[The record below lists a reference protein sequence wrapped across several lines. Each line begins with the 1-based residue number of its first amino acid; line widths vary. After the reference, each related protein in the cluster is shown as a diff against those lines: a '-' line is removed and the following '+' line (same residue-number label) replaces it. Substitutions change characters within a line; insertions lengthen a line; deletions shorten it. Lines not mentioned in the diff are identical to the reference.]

1 MKKLQIPKINPDNR
15 VKCVLLA
22 ILGVVVG
29 LIAVVCNAFGMNE
42 LAIAII
48 TVVLAAAA
56 GAVGYFVTGRVILPA
71 LCIAAGP
78 ACVAGVI
85 AFPFSLYEPEIFLI
99 VFGAALILFPFL
111 LIPIIPGG
119 LLALAGRKI
128 YVAIHR
134 KRYGFDPADDLE
146 IFDEDERT
154 DDEKKKDRR
163 IKLIVYPAFVCSL
176 LIINFVIFVF
186 KAEEIYMPPPPG
198 SYFWGL
204 DSLIVNV
211 MLICIFAVVAIALK
225 MIFNKK
231 IKFSILILCALML
244 PTAQSQIH
252 DKLFDYG
259 GILHSTIEEG
269 GIFYPIY
276 ESMSKIDSADNKHED
291 KDIWKHCHF
300 VYSEVI
306 AYGRGPLFE
315 SSIYHLDATAQPSHY
330 MIAVD
335 AGFGSIVEYF
345 EVYLTPR
352 SDVKPEQVRIW
363 VDEEDDDLRFTDFRG
378 ARVELSSEI
387 LPDGR
392 IKLTLVPIVDHDIV
406 RGDTMVVLN
415 YDIEE
420 IEEK

>member
-1 MKKLQIPKINPDNR
+1 MKKLQIPKIDRQDR

-22 ILGVVVG
+22 ILGIAVAFVSLMCFSSGISGAMIVAVILLAASGAIGYFATKRVIFSALSIASGPVLIILGIALFVLAESISGVLLVLSVG
-29 LIAVVCNAFGMNE
+29 LGCLSG
-42 LAIAII
+42 
-48 TVVLAAAA
+48 
-56 GAVGYFVTGRVILPA
+56 
-71 LCIAAGP
+71 
-78 ACVAGVI
+78 
-85 AFPFSLYEPEIFLI
+85 FL
-99 VFGAALILFPFL
+99 ALIIL
-111 LIPIIPGG
+111 GG

-146 IFDEDERT
+146 DFEEDERA

-163 IKLIVYPAFVCSL
+163 IKLIVYTSFICSL
-176 LIINFVIFVF
+176 LIINFLLFIL
-186 KAEEIYMPPPPG
+186 KAEEIFVPSYPPY
-198 SYFWGL
+198 YFGGALIGL
-204 DSLIVNV
+204 VINV
-211 MLICIFAVVAIALK
+211 VMICIFAVVAIALK

-231 IKFSILILCALML
+231 IKVSILILCALIL

-252 DKLFDYG
+252 DKLFEYG
-259 GILHSTIEEG
+259 GIFHSAIEEG

-276 ESMSKIDSADNKHED
+276 ELRNTTSRAEDKHEQ

-300 VYSEVI
+300 VHSEVI

-335 AGFGSIVEYF
+335 AGIGSKVEYF

-363 VDEEDDDLRFTDFRG
+363 VDKSSFE
-378 ARVELSSEI
+378 RVELSSEV
-387 LPDGR
+387 LSDGR
-392 IKLTLVPIVDHDIV
+392 IKLTLITVADPDFTNIKTAV
-406 RGDTMVVLN
+406 GLN
-415 YDIEE
+415 YE
-420 IEEK
+420 IVKEN

>member
-1 MKKLQIPKINPDNR
+1 MKKLRIPKIPPESR
-15 VKCVLLA
+15 TRYVLLA
-22 ILGVVVG
+22 ILGIVVG
-29 LIAVVCNAFGMNE
+29 LIAVICNAFDMNE

-85 AFPFSLYEPEIFLI
+85 ALPFSLYDPEISLI

-146 IFDEDERT
+146 DFDEDGRT

-163 IKLIVYPAFVCSL
+163 IKLIVYPSFICSIL
-176 LIINFVIFVF
+176 MINFLLFIL
-186 KAEEIYMPPPPG
+186 KAEEIFVPSYPPY
-198 SYFWGL
+198 YFGGA
-204 DSLIVNV
+204 LIVLVINV
-211 MLICIFAVVAIALK
+211 VMICIFAVVAIALK
-225 MIFNKK
+225 KILGKK
-231 IKFSILILCALML
+231 IKFSILILCALIL
-244 PTAQSQIH
+244 PTAQSQIN

-259 GILHSTIEEG
+259 GIFHSAIEEG

-276 ESMSKIDSADNKHED
+276 ELRSTTSRAEDKHEQ

-300 VYSEVI
+300 VHSEVI

-315 SSIYHLDATAQPSHY
+315 SSIYHLFPADQPSHC

-335 AGFGSIVEYF
+335 AGIGSKVEYF

-363 VDEEDDDLRFTDFRG
+363 VDRSSFE
-378 ARVELSSEI
+378 RVELSSEV
-387 LPDGR
+387 LSDGR
-392 IKLTLVPIVDHDIV
+392 IKLTLITVADPDFANIKTAV
-406 RGDTMVVLN
+406 GLN
-415 YDIEE
+415 YE
-420 IEEK
+420 IVKEN